1 MRRRCGARF
10 VAATIHSA
18 DTAGYD
24 RHPGGG
30 TTRPKPAPRQGGG
43 AGGGIMQRRLGMWC
57 ARPLLRGYI
66 PRPAYPAG
74 SGASYG
80 ARDAGRRRLPS
91 AALAAAFCDGA
102 MLLARAFA
110 AVDGAC
116 PAPQIRPDPAD
127 VTTRL
132 TPRQGGCASRGIM
145 RRRNA
150 ARAAA
155 SVTMSPGRRSG
166 RHDGRHHGAAAAAR
180 HRGAPAPAWRARRCE
195 GACGAARVH
204 FFAATAVTIHPLP
217 AEHGRRHGA
226 AAAVWHRVAPAP
238 AWRARRCEGA
248 CDAATVAAT
257 AVKRNSKFPRII
269 IIL

>member
-145 RRRNA
+145 RRRNV
-150 ARAAA
+150 ARAADG
-155 SVTMSPGRRSG
+155 VRRHPRPRILPIRPDPPDVMVRPTPAPRQG
-166 RHDGRHHGAAAAAR
+166 EPVAAAALCD
-180 HRGAPAPAWRARRCE
+180 GAPQRGTRGCE
-195 GACGAARVH
+195 DSSPV
-204 FFAATAVTIHPLP
+204 V
-217 AEHGRRHGA
+217 
-226 AAAVWHRVAPAP
+226 
-238 AWRARRCEGA
+238 
-248 CDAATVAAT
+248 
-257 AVKRNSKFPRII
+257 
-269 IIL
+269 